1 MAPTV
6 PVDIAVME
14 QTKLAAVAPC
24 SMGWADVGS
33 WSELWRLRASGPT
46 DNVTHGDAVVIDAT
60 GSLVWADGP
69 PVAVVGLDNVIVV
82 STPQGVIVLPMDRAQ
97 DVKLAVEA
105 LKARKR

>member
-1 MAPTV
+1 
-6 PVDIAVME
+6 
-14 QTKLAAVAPC
+14 
-24 SMGWADVGS
+24 
-33 WSELWRLRASGPT
+33 
-46 DNVTHGDAVVIDAT
+46 VTHGDAVVIDTT

-69 PVAVVGLDNVIVV
+69 PVAVVGLNNVIVV